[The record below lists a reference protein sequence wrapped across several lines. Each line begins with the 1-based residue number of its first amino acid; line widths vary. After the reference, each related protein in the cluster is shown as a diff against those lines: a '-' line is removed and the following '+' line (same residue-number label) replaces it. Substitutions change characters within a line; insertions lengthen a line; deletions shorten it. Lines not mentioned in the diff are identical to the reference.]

1 MEGVLER
8 KARKAV
14 PHRRVERKPRG
25 GQTAMLSVNAG
36 ALASAQWS
44 PGHEV
49 ARMKAEKKRSPG
61 AGKGNAA
68 PLNICAASI
77 TAVALCLCLLLL
89 FPAGK
94 WARAQEET
102 PPLPE
107 TPGEGVSQ
115 SGQVYFYQD
124 GILTPVA
131 RDVAAGPQAAEFA
144 VMELLNGPK
153 EEEKAQG
160 YVTYIPEG
168 VKLRYTTVKQDR
180 SEFSVNLS
188 SELMELSGDRER
200 AIRALAQLVK
210 TLREATKIEE
220 IGVFVDL
227 EETGAQPE
235 DAFKALGVTPREV
248 EEEISG
254 PLPSGVNWWLIL
266 LLALGIPAL
275 VLLVVLGLL
284 FRSRKRSNPGK
295 VKPVVGTSS
304 RPTVRVKRRRG
315 ASPPPPA
322 PWKEPRS
329 RRRRDK
335 KRGKHEK

>member
-1 MEGVLER
+1 
-8 KARKAV
+8 
-14 PHRRVERKPRG
+14 
-25 GQTAMLSVNAG
+25 
-36 ALASAQWS
+36 
-44 PGHEV
+44 
-49 ARMKAEKKRSPG
+49 MKIRKKRIPDDG
-61 AGKGNAA
+61 IRHAA
-68 PLNICAASI
+68 PLVTPAASI
-77 TAVALCLCLLLL
+77 TAAALCLLLL
-89 FPAGK
+89 LLNPGGR

-102 PPLPE
+102 PPVPE

-115 SGQVYFYQD
+115 AGQVYFYLD
-124 GILTPVA
+124 GVLTPVA
-131 RDVAAGPQAAEFA
+131 REVAAGPQAAEFT

-210 TLREATKIEE
+210 TLREVTGIEK

-266 LLALGIPAL
+266 LLAVGIPAL
-275 VLLVVLGLL
+275 VLLVVLALMHGL
-284 FRSRKRSNPGK
+284 RKRSNPGK

-304 RPTVRVKRRRG
+304 RPTMRVKRRRD

-322 PWKEPRS
+322 PWKEPRNA
-329 RRRRDK
+329 RKGRKKGRKRDRK
-335 KRGKHEK
+335 ED